1 MDPGSRFLQHVWK
14 RQFFTSTKAFQ
25 KEGRHAG
32 QGRDVKEANVCGC
45 GRGGS
50 LRFVPL
56 HSSLTASQ
64 WCYETPSPPCCYHHS
79 HQGKK
84 IVYFLNVFSI
94 LLFPFLIFSH
104 FLSSFYIF
112 SPCGIFPYYFYI
124 TIFLNLLMCWHKEDN
139 CNLLLNLC
147 NIEIH
152 FCEASYLKH
161 FKSP

>member
-84 IVYFLNVFSI
+84 IVYFLRCSPHIFTKKWKQIMNSEFSQCYLFVI
-94 LLFPFLIFSH
+94 LFSSKAKQSVWCKN
-104 FLSSFYIF
+104 F
-112 SPCGIFPYYFYI
+112 G
-124 TIFLNLLMCWHKEDN
+124 
-139 CNLLLNLC
+139 
-147 NIEIH
+147 
-152 FCEASYLKH
+152 LKIQ
-161 FKSP
+161 KI